1 MYVPPE
7 GRVCLDARRHGV
19 ALLRPLA
26 GALAVAAVG
35 GVLLTLPSPALLF
48 GPLLIAIG
56 AGVALAAVWRW
67 DRTRLL
73 VMTDRVVLEHGVVQ
87 RHREGVRFS
96 RVRSVE
102 VRQTLPGRLLGYG
115 TLTAGK
121 LRVEYVPREVV
132 ELLG

>member
-73 VMTDRVVLEHGVVQ
+73 VMTDRVVLEHGVVR